1 MSELDKEEEERV
13 RNMIRQYAK
22 ELEEKMN
29 FRLLLDQESRNDKCF
44 FVEHIGVTDILFSRR
59 TEEKKI
65 GGKIRNS
72 LIKLFRRVM
81 AGIRSLFFRK
91 WDGFTNDKK

>member
-29 FRLLLDQESRNDKCF
+29 FRLLLDQESRDDRCF
-44 FVEHIGVTDILFSRR
+44 FVEHVGVTDILFPCQA
-59 TEEKKI
+59 EEKKI
-65 GGKIRNS
+65 RGKLKGR
-72 LIKLFRRVM
+72 LTKLFRKM
-81 AGIRSLFFRK
+81 IAQIRRLFYKKGDGYTDDRK
-91 WDGFTNDKK
+91 

>member
-29 FRLLLDQESRNDKCF
+29 FRLLLDQESRDDKCF
-44 FVEHIGVTDILFSRR
+44 FVDHIGVTDILFPSQA
-59 TEEKKI
+59 EEKKI
-65 GGKIRNS
+65 GAKIKDS
-72 LIKLFRRVM
+72 LIKLFRKI
-81 AGIRSLFFRK
+81 GIKIRSLFF
-91 WDGFTNDKK
+91 KKNGRICK